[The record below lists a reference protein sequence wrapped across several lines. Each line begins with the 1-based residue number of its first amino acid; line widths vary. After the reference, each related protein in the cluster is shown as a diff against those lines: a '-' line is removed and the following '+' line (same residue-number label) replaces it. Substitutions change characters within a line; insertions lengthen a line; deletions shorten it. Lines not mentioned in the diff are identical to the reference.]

1 MLDKKRRLFR
11 LIENYINDYQGGAV
25 QEMYGKGSY
34 IKIHNLNFSVT
45 QQSVLLEAVIVLGD
59 LITEG
64 IKMFFF
70 AKQELADPFEI
81 SSNNNISYLIHKW
94 WEPVDNE

>member
-59 LITEG
+59 LITEEHMDR
-64 IKMFFF
+64 K
-70 AKQELADPFEI
+70 LADV
-81 SSNNNISYLIHKW
+81 LIQDAIVYFFPECSIKTY
-94 WEPVDNE
+94 VRFDV

>member
-45 QQSVLLEAVIVLGD
+45 QQSVLMEAVIVLGD
-59 LITEG
+59 LITEEHMDR
-64 IKMFFF
+64 K
-70 AKQELADPFEI
+70 LADV
-81 SSNNNISYLIHKW
+81 LIQDAIIYFFPECSVKTY
-94 WEPVDNE
+94 VRFDV

>member
-11 LIENYINDYQGGAV
+11 LIDNDYQGGSV

-59 LITEG
+59 LITEEH
-64 IKMFFF
+64 IDRK
-70 AKQELADPFEI
+70 LADI
-81 SSNNNISYLIHKW
+81 LIQDSLIYFFPECSIKTY
-94 WEPVDNE
+94 VRFDV

>member
-1 MLDKKRRLFR
+1 MLDKKQRLFR

-45 QQSVLLEAVIVLGD
+45 QQSVLLEAVIVLAD
-59 LITEG
+59 LITEEH
-64 IKMFFF
+64 IDRK
-70 AKQELADPFEI
+70 LADV
-81 SSNNNISYLIHKW
+81 LIQDAIIYFFPECSVKTY
-94 WEPVDNE
+94 VRFDV